1 MVQDILKQ
9 VLCKSS
15 LTKLTW
21 QFFND
26 IFIFKE
32 FMQGYPRIKGPKS
45 VHDRIAII
53 GAGPSGLHM
62 AYELK
67 VHNLL
72 LYYNCTTLNKSFK
85 CSPNIMYWICE
96 INTFVCLAVTL
107 SEFHLTLKWLRRCSD
122 LKIWLWD
129 ETLPYVECHEHF
141 RLVEFSS

>member
-1 MVQDILKQ
+1 
-9 VLCKSS
+9 
-15 LTKLTW
+15 
-21 QFFND
+21 
-26 IFIFKE
+26 
-32 FMQGYPRIKGPKS
+32 MQGYPRIKGPKS

-85 CSPNIMYWICE
+85 CSPNIMYWIWE

-107 SEFHLTLKWLRRCSD
+107 SDFHLTLKWLRRCSD

-129 ETLPYVECHEHF
+129 YVCPMLNVMNTSAWLSFPHSPRIVVCLLLELTIHF
-141 RLVEFSS
+141 NIEKSR